1 MVQGYHLKE
10 NLKQIGK
17 NAFPKINLKR
27 AISVEEKGKQMK
39 NDNLQMAMRDTKEI
53 QKNSM
58 KKEKVIIVI
67 EEITINK
74 RIQKQEVIMAM
85 MMKMTMKC

>member
-1 MVQGYHLKE
+1 M
-10 NLKQIGK
+10 
-17 NAFPKINLKR
+17 
-27 AISVEEKGKQMK
+27 EEKGKQMK

-74 RIQKQEVIMAM
+74 RI
-85 MMKMTMKC
+85 